1 MRNKPR
7 PSSPLTTHP
16 TPSPLSLWPV
26 RYRFDFSMSL
36 AKAKQRCS
44 KESFVDVVC
53 KSVLRTK
60 TQEYQFRQF
69 LPENIYSVV
78 HLLLSVSTIKDTY
91 VFKPFLVLLLRKQ
104 NRPSNVKIPGFPRKL
119 DQFLTVVTAFK
130 TVRFTYKVTSS
141 VHLYDLN
148 YTKIQ
153 DDTRIFTL

>member
-1 MRNKPR
+1 
-7 PSSPLTTHP
+7 
-16 TPSPLSLWPV
+16 
-26 RYRFDFSMSL
+26 MSL

-91 VFKPFLVLLLRKQ
+91 VFKPFLVLLRKQ
-104 NRPSNVKIPGFPRKL
+104 NRPSNVKIPGVPRKL
-119 DQFLTVVTAFK
+119 DQFLTVVTAFE
-130 TVRFTYKVTSS
+130 TVGFTYKVTSS
-141 VHLYDLN
+141 VHLYYLS

-153 DDTRIFTL
+153 GDTRIFTM